1 MLISQNSLHRKAV
14 VAMRLGE
21 GSVIPTRK
29 HQLFPSLPNCVVK
42 ETIGNKM
49 MVFVTHTKKLPKY
62 LKIKK
67 GRHFHDQ
74 PLDYSMVPK
83 PGLEPGQAYTH

>member
-1 MLISQNSLHRKAV
+1 MKYIGV
-14 VAMRLGE
+14 VFACQEIVCIEKQKLAMRLGE

-29 HQLFPSLPNCVVK
+29 HQLFP
-42 ETIGNKM
+42 T
-49 MVFVTHTKKLPKY
+49 LPKY

-67 GRHFHDQ
+67 GSHFHDP

-83 PGLEPGQAYTH
+83 PGFEPGQAYTH